1 MDFHQLTVVALSAA
15 AEPSTG
21 IVVATGISIVFSVL
35 LLLYLLITLEG
46 VIFKRIDAK
55 KSGRKPAKAAPA
67 PTPDKSF
74 EAARA
79 QAAPAPAPAVEA
91 GIPAEVVAAIAAAV
105 ARMDGNYTIRS
116 LKRARPARNAWG
128 NAAAAA
134 YTEPF

>member
-79 QAAPAPAPAVEA
+79 QAAPAPAVEA

-105 ARMDGNYTIRS
+105 ACMDGNYTIRS

>member
-55 KSGRKPAKAAPA
+55 KSGSKPAKAAPA
-67 PTPDKSF
+67 PAPDKSF

-79 QAAPAPAPAVEA
+79 QTAPAPAVEA

-105 ARMDGNYTIRS
+105 ACMDGNYTIRS

>member
-55 KSGRKPAKAAPA
+55 KSGSKPAKAVPAPA
-67 PTPDKSF
+67 PDKSF

-79 QAAPAPAPAVEA
+79 QAAPAPAVEA

-105 ARMDGNYTIRS
+105 ACMDGNYTIRS